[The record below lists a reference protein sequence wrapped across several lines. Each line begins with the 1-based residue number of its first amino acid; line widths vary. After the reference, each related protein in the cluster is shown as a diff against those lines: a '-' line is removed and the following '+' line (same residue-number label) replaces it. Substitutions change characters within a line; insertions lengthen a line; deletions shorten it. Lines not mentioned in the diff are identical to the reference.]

1 VHETACNLNAA
12 GFIDMRRMLDGAPA
26 ERKTDIRL
34 YVYDGEIL
42 LTAARLYRGQAT
54 NFRMPGSGFAPVFVI

>member
-1 VHETACNLNAA
+1 
-12 GFIDMRRMLDGAPA
+12 M
-26 ERKTDIRL
+26 RKTDVRL

-42 LTAARLYRGQAT
+42 LTAARLYQGQAT